1 MTGPNISTSDIVVA
15 LDEATGS
22 LAAARFLP
30 SEAQE
35 GAEWAI
41 YALERLPEEIR
52 DRFAGCIGC
61 ARATASAIVA
71 DSLSPPPWNNRKM
84 LLRCEELAGAL
95 NTICDQI
102 RPAAAQPMP
111 PRSRRQQKP
120 RNPSIATLIKRAEK
134 TGKAV
139 TSITTPDGHT
149 IHFDETK
156 PTDANNPWPLDEFR
170 TKETKQ

>member
-1 MTGPNISTSDIVVA
+1 MTGSPDNTNLRVA
-15 LDEATGS
+15 LDEATHS
-22 LAAARFLP
+22 LVAARQLAMPGAVEEASALILGAFEGGDIRLRVPIAYARSAAAGVVTWTEQLR
-30 SEAQE
+30 
-35 GAEWAI
+35 
-41 YALERLPEEIR
+41 
-52 DRFAGCIGC
+52 
-61 ARATASAIVA
+61 
-71 DSLSPPPWNNRKM
+71 
-84 LLRCEELAGAL
+84 LRCDRLFTAL
-95 NTICDQI
+95 DTICDQI

-120 RNPSIATLIKRAEK
+120 RNPSIATLIERAEK

-170 TKETKQ
+170 MKETKQ